1 MERQTIRSGPT
12 IAEIRNIPIGQI
24 VVTGENPRQAFDL
37 ASLERLG
44 DSIQSHGLLQ
54 PIIVRPAGDHYEL
67 VVGERRLRAAQ
78 LKGMDVIVARV
89 EELDDTTCM
98 ELRLIENTHR
108 EDLTDAEKGDAIYA
122 LMAKYVDRYPTIKSV
137 ADAIDTPYGT
147 VLQWTSKS
155 RKLSDYIRELLNTS
169 ALVESQ
175 ASYLMKYDH
184 ATQDRL
190 ADALLRNALS
200 SVVTPAFLRLYDSDP
215 TADLDTLANDVKGVK
230 TVAIEVEKL
239 SEEARKEVE
248 GLLEER
254 AKAVE
259 EARERALERAWQA
272 PRRPKPTPVQVT
284 PVATETQAALDVKL
298 SEAHPA
304 EPVTPATIQPSGEA
318 GGEGLDVV
326 PLWQAME
333 ALQLPR
339 EIQSALMT
347 NVRNAEREYALGRVI
362 KERAFNEWE
371 IQTLIALAADRPDL
385 SVERLLEG
393 VRLEDEKRRRN
404 KYLTLEVGYRV
415 WEALD
420 AEATKRR
427 GATGRL
433 ELMDVTVELLR
444 ERLKKLGHPL
454 T

>member
-1 MERQTIRSGPT
+1 MERQTVRSGPI
-12 IAEIRNIPIGQI
+12 IAEIRNVPLGQI
-24 VVTGENPRQAFDL
+24 VVTGDNPRQEFNL

-78 LKGMDVIVARV
+78 LKGMDEIVARV

-155 RKLSDYIRELLNTS
+155 RKLSDHVRALLNTS
-169 ALVESQ
+169 TLVESQ

-190 ADALLRNALS
+190 ADAVLRNGLS
-200 SVVTPAFLRLYDSDP
+200 SVVTPAFLRLYDNDP
-215 TADLDTLANDVKGVK
+215 TADLDALANDVKGVK

-272 PRRPKPTPVQVT
+272 PRRPKPPPMEAP
-284 PVATETQAALDVKL
+284 PVAAETKAVLDAERPTAPHDL
-298 SEAHPA
+298 SVESS
-304 EPVTPATIQPSGEA
+304 ATQPDSGR
-318 GGEGLDVV
+318 GGDLDVV

-333 ALQLPR
+333 TLQLPP

-347 NVRNAEREYALGRVI
+347 NIRNAEREYALGRVI
-362 KERAFNEWE
+362 KERAFNAWE
-371 IQTLIALAADRPDL
+371 IQTLITLAADRPDL
-385 SVERLLEG
+385 SVERLIEG
-393 VRLEDEKRRRN
+393 VHLEDEKRRRN
-404 KYLTLEVGYRV
+404 KYLTLEVGYQV

-433 ELMDVTVELLR
+433 ELMDVTVELLT
-444 ERLKKLGHPL
+444 ERLKKLGHAL

>member
-1 MERQTIRSGPT
+1 
-12 IAEIRNIPIGQI
+12 
-24 VVTGENPRQAFDL
+24 L

-54 PIIVRPAGDHYEL
+54 PIIVRPIGDHYEL

-78 LKGMDVIVARV
+78 LKGMDEIVARI

-108 EDLTDAEKGDAIYA
+108 EDLTDAEKGDAVYA
-122 LMAKYVDRYPTIKSV
+122 LMAKYVERYPTIKSV
-137 ADAIDTPYGT
+137 ADSIDTPYGT

-155 RKLSDYIRELLNTS
+155 RKLSDHVRALLNATS
-169 ALVESQ
+169 LVESQ

-184 ATQDRL
+184 TTQDQL
-190 ADALLRNALS
+190 ADAILRNALS

-215 TADLDTLANDVKGVK
+215 TANLDALANDVKGVK

-248 GLLEER
+248 GLLDER
-254 AKAVE
+254 AKAAE
-259 EARERALERAWQA
+259 EARDRALEKAWQA
-272 PRRPKPTPVQVT
+272 PRRPKPHPMEGTPVDVE
-284 PVATETQAALDVKL
+284 AKAAFDAGV
-298 SEAHPA
+298 PA
-304 EPVTPATIQPSGEA
+304 ASVEEPVTPSTAQPD
-318 GGEGLDVV
+318 GGRGGDGLDVV

-339 EIQSALMT
+339 DVQSALMT
-347 NVRNAEREYALGRVI
+347 NIRNAEREYALGRVI
-362 KERAFNEWE
+362 KERALNAWE
-371 IQTLIALAADRPDL
+371 IQKLIELAGDRPDL
-385 SVERLLEG
+385 SVERLIEG

-404 KYLTLEVGYRV
+404 KFLTLEVGFRV

-420 AEATKRR
+420 AEAAKRR

-433 ELMDVTVELLR
+433 ELMDVAVELLT
-444 ERLKKLGHPL
+444 ERLKRLGHAF

>member
-1 MERQTIRSGPT
+1 M
-12 IAEIRNIPIGQI
+12 PIGQI
-24 VVTGENPRQAFDL
+24 VVTGDNPRQAFDL

-54 PIIVRPAGDHYEL
+54 PIIVRPVGDHYEL
-67 VVGERRLRAAQ
+67 VVGERRFRAAQ

-155 RKLSDYIRELLNTS
+155 RKLSDHVRELLNAST
-169 ALVESQ
+169 LVESQ

-190 ADALLRNALS
+190 ADALIRNALS

-215 TADLDTLANDVKGVK
+215 TADLDALANDVKGVK

-254 AKAVE
+254 AKATE

-272 PRRPKPTPVQVT
+272 PRRPKPPPVEAT
-284 PVATETQAALDVKL
+284 PVAAETKAPLDAGL
-298 SEAHPA
+298 PEARPEA
-304 EPVTPATIQPSGEA
+304 PGELPMGPSDGER
-318 GGEGLDVV
+318 GGEGLDVL

-333 ALQLPR
+333 ALQLPL

-362 KERAFNEWE
+362 KERTFNEWE
-371 IQTLIALAADRPDL
+371 IKTLIALAADRPDL

-404 KYLTLEVGYRV
+404 KYLTIEVGFRV

-420 AEATKRR
+420 AEAAKRR

-433 ELMDVTVELLR
+433 ELMDVAVELLT
-444 ERLKKLGHPL
+444 ERLKKLGHAL

>member
-1 MERQTIRSGPT
+1 
-12 IAEIRNIPIGQI
+12 
-24 VVTGENPRQAFDL
+24 L

-54 PIIVRPAGDHYEL
+54 PIIVRPVGDHYEL

-78 LKGMDVIVARV
+78 LKGMDEIVARV

-122 LMAKYVDRYPTIKSV
+122 LMAKYVERYPTIKSV
-137 ADAIDTPYGT
+137 ADSIDTPYGT

-155 RKLSDYIRELLNTS
+155 RKLSDHVRELLNAT

-175 ASYLMKYDH
+175 ASNLMKYDH
-184 ATQDRL
+184 PTQDRL
-190 ADALLRNALS
+190 ADAILRNALS

-215 TADLDTLANDVKGVK
+215 TADLDALANAVKGVK

-239 SEEARKEVE
+239 SEEARREVE
-248 GLLEER
+248 DLLEER
-254 AKAVE
+254 AKATE

-272 PRRPKPTPVQVT
+272 PRRPKPPPMDAA
-284 PVATETQAALDVKL
+284 PVAVEAKAPLDAGLPAARP
-298 SEAHPA
+298 EAPIGPPTA
-304 EPVTPATIQPSGEA
+304 QPGRGR

-333 ALQLPR
+333 TLQLPP

-347 NVRNAEREYALGRVI
+347 NIRNAEREYALGRVI
-362 KERAFNEWE
+362 KERAFNAWE
-371 IQTLIALAADRPDL
+371 IQTLIALAVDRPDL
-385 SVERLLEG
+385 SVERLIEG

-404 KYLTLEVGYRV
+404 KFLTLEVGYRV

-420 AEATKRR
+420 AEAAKRR
-427 GATGRL
+427 GSTSRL
-433 ELMDVTVELLR
+433 ELMYVAVELLT
-444 ERLKKLGHPL
+444 ERLKRLGHSL

>member
-1 MERQTIRSGPT
+1 M
-12 IAEIRNIPIGQI
+12 
-24 VVTGENPRQAFDL
+24 
-37 ASLERLG
+37 
-44 DSIQSHGLLQ
+44 
-54 PIIVRPAGDHYEL
+54 RPVGDHYEL
-67 VVGERRLRAAQ
+67 VIGERRLRAAQ
-78 LKGMDVIVARV
+78 LKGMDEIVARV
-89 EELDDTTCM
+89 EALDDTTCM

-155 RKLSDYIRELLNTS
+155 RKLSDHVRELLNT
-169 ALVESQ
+169 ATLVESQ

-184 ATQDRL
+184 ATQDQL

-215 TADLDTLANDVKGVK
+215 TADLDALANDVKGVK

-259 EARERALERAWQA
+259 EARGRALERAWQA
-272 PRRPKPTPVQVT
+272 PRRPKPTPVET
-284 PVATETQAALDVKL
+284 PPIAAETPAALDAGL
-298 SEAHPA
+298 SEARPA
-304 EPVTPATIQPSGEA
+304 EPLQPATIHPSGEA

-347 NVRNAEREYALGRVI
+347 NIRNAEREYALGQVI

-371 IQTLIALAADRPDL
+371 IKTLIALAADRPDL

-404 KYLTLEVGYRV
+404 KYLTLEVGFRV

-433 ELMDVTVELLR
+433 ELMDVTVELLM